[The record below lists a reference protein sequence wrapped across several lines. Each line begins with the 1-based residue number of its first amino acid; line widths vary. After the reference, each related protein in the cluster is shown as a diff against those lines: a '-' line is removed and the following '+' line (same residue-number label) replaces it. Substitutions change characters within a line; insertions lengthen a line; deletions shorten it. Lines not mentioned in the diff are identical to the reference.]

1 MELKEVEWNLDL
13 RRRLGIDEVA
23 EWNELQEELELIVF
37 SEEDDTVIWA
47 LERSGKFSTKS
58 LYRFMKHS
66 GNVDLRMT
74 ELWKVNLPLKIKI
87 FLCLSFLNFV
97 VADAKL

>member
-1 MELKEVEWNLDL
+1 MNPSHKEVEWNLDL

-58 LYRFMKHS
+58 LYRFM
-66 GNVDLRMT
+66 
-74 ELWKVNLPLKIKI
+74 
-87 FLCLSFLNFV
+87 
-97 VADAKL
+97 